1 VGSKH
6 IERSFG
12 TNQKNAANANCLS
25 EYFIRRGE
33 PRKALKLAERAIQFA
48 DTLAVVSEGHLRAGR
63 VAHLEGRYD
72 DAISHYGHAKNIP
85 LASIGI
91 AQCYMKKGKQ

>member
-1 VGSKH
+1 LLGLEALNASKDSKKTEEQRHHAYAVGSKH

-33 PRKALKLAERAIQFA
+33 PRKVCLLPRAA
-48 DTLAVVSEGHLRAGR
+48 DQ
-63 VAHLEGRYD
+63 LEL
-72 DAISHYGHAKNIP
+72 I
-85 LASIGI
+85 
-91 AQCYMKKGKQ
+91 KGKGIEIG